1 MLNVQVKIL
10 DQKIGKSIAFPTY
23 ATAGSAGIDLSA
35 CIDNPIKIKPN
46 QTIMIGTGI
55 AIHIAD
61 PEYAAIILPRS
72 GLGHKHGIILG
83 NSIGL
88 IDSDY
93 QGELKVSC
101 WNRSSETFTL
111 NPGDR
116 FAQLMFTKVFT
127 PTLETV
133 TEFAHSDRAGGGFGS
148 TGINALVAEVTEE

>member
-10 DQKIGKSIAFPTY
+10 NAKIGESIPLPKY
-23 ATAGSAGIDLSA
+23 ATAGSAGLDLSA
-35 CIDNPIKIKPN
+35 CIDSAIEIDPG
-46 QTIMIGTGI
+46 QTVMVGTGI

-61 PEYAAIILPRS
+61 PSYAAVIMPRS

-101 WNRSSETFTL
+101 WNRSSKSFTL

-116 FAQLMFTKVFT
+116 FAQLMFTRVFT
-127 PTLETV
+127 PHLEVV
-133 TEFAHSDRAGGGFGS
+133 TEFAHSDRADGGFGS
-148 TGINALVAEVTEE
+148 TGVKAIEE